1 MKKRLLPIVL
11 FLISI
16 SINGQHSK
24 SQKPQLVKITA
35 KVLDRNTNKPLEYA
49 TLVLQSLRNPDK
61 VTGGISNAQ
70 GNFEVEVSPGK
81 YNVRIEYISYKTQEL
96 KNQIFNTPQDLGIIK
111 LGVDVA
117 QLNEVEVTAERTTV
131 ELRLDKK
138 VYNVGQDLTVKGG
151 SVTDVLDNVPSV
163 TVDEEGIISLRGNES
178 VRVLINGKPSAL
190 SGLNSQALQQLPADA
205 IEKVEVITNPSARYD
220 AEGTAGILNIILKQS
235 KVIGINGSF
244 SVYVG
249 NPDNFGGSVNLNMRR
264 DKFNIFTNT
273 SYRYRNAPGNAEFLQ
288 ENFDRNTGL
297 TMGFQDEFRNFY
309 RKNKNYNTNVGF
321 EYFINKTSSIT
332 NSMVY
337 RKSIGG
343 TNVNVD
349 FVNYDSEQ
357 IVSLKRNR
365 YTDESEND
373 ENIQYSVNYQNKFN
387 DDGHELTLDYQY
399 SSGDEIEENLIQ
411 EKILTTNENLTPEQ
425 IINFESVV
433 RQLVQ
438 MDYKLP
444 FGKDNA
450 SQLELGYRGTFNN
463 FNTDYDFGVIENS
476 DFIIDRSISNNLN
489 YKEYVNA
496 AYLQLG
502 SKFNK
507 FNILGGLR
515 YEASDIDVELLDT
528 NDFTNKTYDDWFP
541 SLFLG
546 YEFSETEQIT
556 VSYSRRLRRPRSRMI
571 NPFLSRSS
579 NTNFFQ
585 GNPDLDPTYN
595 DAYDLGYMKRWDKL
609 TLTSSIYYNYS
620 TGVFQFI
627 SKETGEFVE
636 LEDPNNSLENI
647 LVPVQVRQPVN
658 LATATRYGIDFTSTF
673 VPKRK
678 WRLTWNLNLFN
689 NIQKGDYNYVNSIGE
704 TVNQN
709 FDAKNLTWFTRLSA
723 KVPLPYKIALQS
735 NIFYRGPRKNA
746 QTNTKGML
754 STNLAFSKDILKDK
768 ASLSLNI
775 SDLFNTRKR
784 QSTTTT
790 IFATT
795 ESEFQ
800 RRQRQFTLT
809 FQYRFNE
816 PQKQKRGN
824 GMRNNSED
832 DFEFEG

>member
-11 FLISI
+11 LLISI
-16 SINGQHSK
+16 SINGQRPK
-24 SQKPQLVKITA
+24 GQKPQLVKITA
-35 KVLDRNTNKPLEYA
+35 TVLDKSTNKPLEYA
-49 TLVLQSLRNPDK
+49 TLVVQSLRNPNK
-61 VTGGISNAQ
+61 ITGGISNAQ
-70 GNFEVEVSPGK
+70 GKFEVEVFPGK
-81 YNVRIEYISYKTQEL
+81 YNVRVEYISFKTHEL
-96 KNQIFNTPQDLGIIK
+96 KNQIFTGSKDLGVIK

-117 QLNEVEVTAERTTV
+117 QLNEVEITAERTTV

-163 TVDEEGIISLRGNES
+163 TVDEEGVISLRGNES
-178 VRVLINGKPSAL
+178 VRILINGKPSAL
-190 SGLNSQALQQLPADA
+190 SGLNSQALQQLPADT
-205 IEKVEVITNPSARYD
+205 IEKIEVITNPSARYD
-220 AEGTAGILNIILKQS
+220 AEGTSGILNIILKQS
-235 KVIGINGSF
+235 KTTGINGSL
-244 SVYVG
+244 SVYAG
-249 NPDNFGGSVNLNMRR
+249 NPDNIGGSVNLNLRR

-297 TMGFQDEFRNFY
+297 TIGFQDEFRNYY
-309 RKNKNYNTNVGF
+309 RKNKNYNTNIGF

-337 RKSIGG
+337 RQSIGG
-343 TNVNVD
+343 TNVDVD
-349 FVNYDSEQ
+349 FMNYDSER
-357 IVSLKRNR
+357 ILSLIRNR
-365 YTDESEND
+365 YTNENEND
-373 ENIQYSVNYQNKFN
+373 ENIQYAVNYQKKFN
-387 DDGHELTLDYQY
+387 NEGHELTLDYQY
-399 SSGDEIEENLIQ
+399 SSGDEIEENLIN
-411 EKILTTNENLTPEQ
+411 ETILTTNESLAPEQ
-425 IINFESVV
+425 IINNESVV
-433 RQLVQ
+433 KELVQ

-444 FGKDNA
+444 FGKDNV
-450 SQLELGYRGTFNN
+450 SQLELGYRGTFNK

-476 DFIIDRSISNNLN
+476 DFIIDQSISNNLN

-528 NDFTNKTYDDWFP
+528 NDFTSKTYDNWFP

-571 NPFLSRSS
+571 NPFPSRSS

-585 GNPDLDPTYN
+585 GNPDLDPTYT
-595 DAYDLGYMKRWDKL
+595 DAYDLGYMKRWDKV

-647 LVPVQVRQPVN
+647 LVPVQVRQPIN

-800 RRQRQFTLT
+800 RRQRQITLT

-816 PQKQKRGN
+816 PQKQKGGN
-824 GMRNNSED
+824 GMRNNSGD